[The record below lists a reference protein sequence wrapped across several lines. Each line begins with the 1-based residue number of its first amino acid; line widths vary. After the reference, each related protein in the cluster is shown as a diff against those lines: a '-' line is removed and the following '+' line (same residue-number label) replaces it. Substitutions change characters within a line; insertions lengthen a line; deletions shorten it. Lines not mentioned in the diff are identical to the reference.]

1 MLSTSSYMIHTYDNN
16 YCLNDAVIQCNI
28 STKPKEYI
36 ESISNKI
43 IYNSQS
49 YVSKDKLCDILSKAK
64 ANKAKELLKYL
75 KDSSTTKEKL
85 EIVNLNKKTNQ
96 LINFVDY
103 KENIIQF
110 NNKQLKY
117 FLHNE
122 QFYFKAKD
130 VADILEY
137 ADTKKG
143 IFDHVNEINKF
154 TKEYFIPGFKGGDSP
169 PFQLIEKNTGIKG
182 IETIPFQLVENNDH
196 DMGGGYRIASPLNT
210 QTIKGG
216 CLADAPLNNKMMKY
230 LEKEHPQTIFI
241 NEPGFYSLVF
251 GSKKKEAIA
260 FTQWVTSEVLP
271 SIRKNGTYISTKLLE
286 YNKDELKGYYNKDCV
301 YILHIK
307 DNIYKYGKT
316 SDIQDRF
323 YRHKQKLEYMNI
335 EKIYVL
341 NSINEINA
349 LEDDIKE
356 FTKMNKINIYYNNGI
371 EYFECN
377 TSFTINKI
385 IENIDNI
392 YNKLKKN
399 TNSTDLLLEK
409 MLEKLNNIDSR
420 LIKLE
425 NNNPQPNTINTTGKC
440 IECNNETTKFAT
452 RCGKCERK
460 NKLKLAMEDGTKPT
474 YDQLQKDL
482 TELRF
487 VSHVAK
493 KYNVTPRTVTK
504 WFANYDKYNMIVKP
518 EIIQQPI
525 IEPQPVPI
533 KEKPKKQTNKQ
544 PTIETTPN
552 KEKPKKQAI
561 KQIPIEPIPAP
572 IIETPKVQPIDPKK
586 KKCMDCD
593 KMIFKKCT
601 RCLKC
606 MNKNKIKT
614 NSDTMNRPSLE
625 QLKNDLKELKSMVQ
639 VGVKYKVSDNAIR
652 KWIKNYEKIV

>member
-28 STKPKEYI
+28 STNPKEYI
-36 ESISNKI
+36 ASISDKI
-43 IYNSQS
+43 THNSQS
-49 YVSKDKLCDILSKAK
+49 YVSKDKLCDILLKAK

-103 KENIIQF
+103 KESTIQF
-110 NNKQLKY
+110 NNKSLKY
-117 FLHNE
+117 FLHND

-130 VADILEY
+130 VAEILEY
-137 ADTKKG
+137 SNTAQSIRKLVDDLDKFSLYNLLLNEENKSTNAINTSIGGCYCIAPPSNHQIYG
-143 IFDHVNEINKF
+143 ILVDENQNSLFSISN
-154 TKEYFIPGFKGGDSP
+154 S
-169 PFQLIEKNTGIKG
+169 IEHSNVPLNGT
-182 IETIPFQLVENNDH
+182 LENNKDKI
-196 DMGGGYRIASPLNT
+196 DPNKLKNISNIYNK
-210 QTIKGG
+210 IKNED
-216 CLADAPLNNKMMKY
+216 L
-230 LEKEHPQTIFI
+230 QTIFI
-241 NEPGFYSLVF
+241 NESGLYSLIMS
-251 GSKKKEAIA
+251 SKKEEAKI
-260 FTQWVTSEVLP
+260 FKRWVTSDVLP
-271 SIRKNGTYISTKLLE
+271 SIRKNGTYVSKKLLE

-392 YNKLKKN
+392 YKKLKKN
-399 TNSTDLLLEK
+399 TNSTDILLGKLLEK
-409 MLEKLNNIDSR
+409 LDKLQQQYENIDSR
-420 LIKLE
+420 LSKLE

-440 IECNNETTKFAT
+440 IDCNKETTKFAT

-460 NKLKLAMEDGTKPT
+460 NKLKIAMEDGTKPT

-518 EIIQQPI
+518 EIIEEQSVKNIPQQENI
-525 IEPQPVPI
+525 KSTPI
-533 KEKPKKQTNKQ
+533 KD
-544 PTIETTPN
+544 TPN
-552 KEKPKKQAI
+552 KQA
-561 KQIPIEPIPAP
+561 PIPEP

-586 KKCMDCD
+586 KKCLDCD
-593 KMIFKKCT
+593 TQIVLKST

-614 NSDTMNRPSLE
+614 NSNTMNRPSLE

>member
-1 MLSTSSYMIHTYDNN
+1 MIHTYDNN

-28 STKPKEYI
+28 STNPKEYI
-36 ESISNKI
+36 ASISDKI
-43 IYNSQS
+43 THNSQS
-49 YVSKDKLCDILSKAK
+49 YVSKDKLCDILLKAK

-103 KENIIQF
+103 KESTIQF
-110 NNKQLKY
+110 NNKSLKY
-117 FLHNE
+117 FLHND

-130 VADILEY
+130 VAEILEY
-137 ADTKKG
+137 SNTAQSIRKLVDDLDKFSLYNLLLNEENKSTNAINTSIGGCYCIAPPSNHQIYG
-143 IFDHVNEINKF
+143 ILVDENQNSLFSISN
-154 TKEYFIPGFKGGDSP
+154 S
-169 PFQLIEKNTGIKG
+169 IEHSNVPLNGT
-182 IETIPFQLVENNDH
+182 LENNKDKI
-196 DMGGGYRIASPLNT
+196 DPNKLKNISNIYNK
-210 QTIKGG
+210 IKNED
-216 CLADAPLNNKMMKY
+216 L
-230 LEKEHPQTIFI
+230 QTIFI
-241 NEPGFYSLVF
+241 NESGLYSLIMS
-251 GSKKKEAIA
+251 SKKEEAKI
-260 FTQWVTSEVLP
+260 FKRWVTSDVLP
-271 SIRKNGTYISTKLLE
+271 SIRKNGTYVSKKLLE

-392 YNKLKKN
+392 YKKLKKN
-399 TNSTDLLLEK
+399 TNSTDILLGKLLEK
-409 MLEKLNNIDSR
+409 LDKLQQQYENIDSR
-420 LIKLE
+420 LSKLE

-440 IECNNETTKFAT
+440 IDCNKETTKFAT

-460 NKLKLAMEDGTKPT
+460 NKLKIAMEDGTKPT

-518 EIIQQPI
+518 EIIEEQSVKNIPQQENI
-525 IEPQPVPI
+525 KSTPI
-533 KEKPKKQTNKQ
+533 KD
-544 PTIETTPN
+544 TPN
-552 KEKPKKQAI
+552 KQA
-561 KQIPIEPIPAP
+561 PIPEP

-586 KKCMDCD
+586 KKCLDCD
-593 KMIFKKCT
+593 TQIVLKST

-614 NSDTMNRPSLE
+614 NSNTMNRPSLE

>member
-1 MLSTSSYMIHTYDNN
+1 MLSTSSYKIHTYDNN

-36 ESISNKI
+36 ESISDKI

-49 YVSKDKLCDILSKAK
+49 YVSKNRLCDILSKAK

-75 KDSSTTKEKL
+75 KDNSTTKEKL

-169 PFQLIEKNTGIKG
+169 PFLLIENNTGIKG
-182 IETIPFQLVENNDH
+182 SETIPFQLVENNDY
-196 DMGGGYRIASPLNT
+196 DMGGGYTVASPLNK
-210 QTIKGG
+210 QNIKGG
-216 CLADAPLNNKMMKY
+216 CLADAFLNNKMMKY

-271 SIRKNGTYISTKLLE
+271 SIRKNGTYVSTKLLE

-323 YRHKQKLEYMNI
+323 YRHKQNLEYMNI

-377 TSFTINKI
+377 TLFTINKI

-392 YNKLKKN
+392 YKKLKKN
-399 TNSTDLLLEK
+399 TNSTDLLLGK
-409 MLEKLNNIDSR
+409 LLEKLDNLQQQYENIDSR
-420 LIKLE
+420 LNKIE
-425 NNNPQPNTINTTGKC
+425 NNKPPLNTVNTTGKC
-440 IECNNETTKFAT
+440 IDCNNETTKFAT

-460 NKLKLAMEDGTKPT
+460 NKLKLAMENGTKPT
-474 YDQLQKDL
+474 YEQLQKDL

-504 WFANYDKYNMIVKP
+504 WFANYDKYNMIVKTKTIEEQP
-518 EIIQQPI
+518 QNQPPPKKEPI
-525 IEPQPVPI
+525 IE
-533 KEKPKKQTNKQ
+533 N
-544 PTIETTPN
+544 PTV
-552 KEKPKKQAI
+552 QS
-561 KQIPIEPIPAP
+561 
-572 IIETPKVQPIDPKK
+572 QPIDPKK

-601 RCLKC
+601 RCLNC
-606 MNKNKIKT
+606 MNKHKIKT

-625 QLKNDLKELKSMVQ
+625 QLMNDLKELKSMVQ

-652 KWIKNYEKIV
+652 KWIKNYEKIS